1 KTNTNFKNTTPTIKL
16 VATNTIIRNIMS
28 LKIAGR
34 SIPVSFVKFK
44 VNKKHVKSGINKPA
58 IVFMVGGSVAVLLI
72 LRSIDE
78 NDPTMKEQVV
88 LTYQARIPAPSFSF
102 PEIPA
107 GMLDGSGNFSGKCS
121 DEIKEE
127 IGIEIKEKDLIDLTE
142 LAYGDK
148 FRGAYPSPGGSDE
161 FLKLFLCIKEM
172 KKEDVEKLE
181 GKLTGLK
188 DEGENITVRLIKLN
202 ELWKIPDMKALSALA
217 LYNALKNEGKI

>member
-1 KTNTNFKNTTPTIKL
+1 
-16 VATNTIIRNIMS
+16 MS

-44 VNKKHVKSGINKPA
+44 VNTKHVKSGINKPA
-58 IVFMVGGSVAVLLI
+58 IVFMV
-72 LRSIDE
+72 DE
-78 NDPTMKEQVV
+78 NDPNMKEQVV

-107 GMLDGSGNFSGKCS
+107 GNSELLLGMLDGSGNFSGKCS

-127 IGIEIKEKDLIDLTE
+127 VGIEIKEKDLIDLTE

-217 LYNALKNEGKI
+217 LYNALKNEGKV

>member
-1 KTNTNFKNTTPTIKL
+1 
-16 VATNTIIRNIMS
+16 
-28 LKIAGR
+28 
-34 SIPVSFVKFK
+34 
-44 VNKKHVKSGINKPA
+44 
-58 IVFMVGGSVAVLLI
+58 GSVAVLLI

>member
-58 IVFMVGGSVAVLLI
+58 IVFMV
-72 LRSIDE
+72 DE